1 MSRFEL
7 LCGVEQ
13 IENIPWRPFDEK
25 VCMFLDDWSTLLRKD
40 VEAKK
45 YPDVL
50 TFAFWIRKAN
60 IQKKKN
66 EFLHNGDKMILGR
79 GVAFHIAPSN
89 VPVNCMYTLVF
100 GLLAGNA
107 NIVRVPSKSFPQ
119 VEVLVRVLCDVL
131 QRKEYREILERTM
144 IVRYMRDSNATVK
157 FSQMCDVR
165 VIWGGDETICN
176 IRKANLPPRSKE
188 ITFSDRYSFG
198 LISEEAI
205 RQASE
210 KELIRLA
217 ERFYNDTYLL
227 DQNACSTPH
236 LIFWWQDCVSE
247 DEEEII
253 NRFWNMVAK
262 VAEKYDFADIKCSE
276 KYADLCECVTMVP
289 EITTVKKYLDNR
301 LYVCD
306 VRKIPKD
313 VIAMLRGKYGLFY
326 QCRVDNEGPI
336 PELNN
341 VKVQTCTY
349 YGMDVKKI
357 SHWIMENHLRGIDRI
372 VPFGKALDIDLV
384 WDGYDLISEMSR
396 KIEFE

>member
-1 MSRFEL
+1 
-7 LCGVEQ
+7 
-13 IENIPWRPFDEK
+13 
-25 VCMFLDDWSTLLRKD
+25 
-40 VEAKK
+40 
-45 YPDVL
+45 
-50 TFAFWIRKAN
+50 
-60 IQKKKN
+60 
-66 EFLHNGDKMILGR
+66 
-79 GVAFHIAPSN
+79 
-89 VPVNCMYTLVF
+89 
-100 GLLAGNA
+100 
-107 NIVRVPSKSFPQ
+107 
-119 VEVLVRVLCDVL
+119 
-131 QRKEYREILERTM
+131 
-144 IVRYMRDSNATVK
+144 
-157 FSQMCDVR
+157 
-165 VIWGGDETICN
+165 
-176 IRKANLPPRSKE
+176 
-188 ITFSDRYSFG
+188 
-198 LISEEAI
+198 
-205 RQASE
+205 
-210 KELIRLA
+210 
-217 ERFYNDTYLL
+217 
-227 DQNACSTPH
+227 
-236 LIFWWQDCVSE
+236 
-247 DEEEII
+247 
-253 NRFWNMVAK
+253 MVAK